1 MSYQF
6 KKLNK
11 SFNEIKQLIDT
22 TFKINSKY
30 NKHKSYLDISN
41 EDIFNLNNKI
51 LNNFIDNNLTNNK
64 RIILIV
70 MECIL
75 CFMNV
80 RNIKELPD
88 IFNKFDYIIR
98 FAIDIKPKYT
108 KYQICKSIELW
119 INERNINYNNL
130 DDISTSYMFLIKN
143 NYIDIPSIKKWL
155 YKDNITKYIS
165 NSQNIITL
173 TNYVLLRTQFIK
185 ILDYAKE
192 IYKNY
197 NSNDY
202 YSNADYSNAD
212 YKLFLE
218 LKNNSAEE
226 NIPKL
231 DYLDRDF
238 SSYTSSNTYTN
249 EFSNLSLTTDT
260 SSSSIVFE

>member
-1 MSYQF
+1 MSCQF

-22 TFKINSKY
+22 TFKINYKS

-41 EDIFNLNNKI
+41 EDI
-51 LNNFIDNNLTNNK
+51 LNNFIDNNLANNK

-98 FAIDIKPKYT
+98 FVIDIKPKYT

-119 INERNINYNNL
+119 INKRNINYDNL

-143 NYIDIPSIKKWL
+143 NYIDTPSIKKWL
-155 YKDNITKYIS
+155 YKDNISKYIV
-165 NSQNIITL
+165 NSRNIITL

-192 IYKNY
+192 SYKNY
-197 NSNDY
+197 NSKD
-202 YSNADYSNAD
+202 DYSNTD

-218 LKNNSAEE
+218 LKNNSAEQ

-249 EFSNLSLTTDT
+249 EFSNLSLTTNT